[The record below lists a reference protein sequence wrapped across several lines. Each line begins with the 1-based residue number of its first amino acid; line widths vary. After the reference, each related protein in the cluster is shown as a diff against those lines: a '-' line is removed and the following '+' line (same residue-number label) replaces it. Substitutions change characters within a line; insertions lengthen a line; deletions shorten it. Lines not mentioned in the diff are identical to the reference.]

1 MRRVV
6 ESLERVGVQVIAFHV
21 LAELDETREAAS
33 FPSFIPGRSIVTD
46 LKTGIVLQ
54 ARSGRHRVQDGEQA
68 VFCTIRG
75 KLKRDRLFTD
85 LIATGDVVRWLPTRP
100 GRGVI
105 EEVLPRTTQLSR
117 LRPGPGRVPVEDV
130 ILANPDQAL
139 FIFAIKEPEP
149 RLRLL
154 DRLLVIAENND
165 LPAILCVN
173 KVDLLDDPSAAH
185 ELFGVYQEIG
195 YQVLYTS
202 VKTGEGVDRLREIL
216 HGKLSVLSGPS
227 GAGKSSLLNAVQPD
241 LGLATRHISEA
252 TGKGRH
258 TTVTVRLWPLQG
270 GGYVAD
276 TPGLRE
282 AGLWDIEPEELA
294 WHFREM
300 RPYLSDCRFSTCTH
314 THEPGCAVKKA
325 VEAGLIDEQRYES
338 YCRLLEEG

>member
-1 MRRVV
+1 M
-6 ESLERVGVQVIAFHV
+6 GI
-21 LAELDETREAAS
+21 
-33 FPSFIPGRSIVTD
+33 SIVTD
-46 LKTGIVLQ
+46 LRTGVVLQ
-54 ARSGRHRVQDGEQA
+54 ARSGRHRLQDGEQT
-68 VFCTIRG
+68 VFCSVRG
-75 KLKRDRLFTD
+75 KLKRDRLLTD
-85 LIATGDVVRWLPTRP
+85 LIATGDRVRWLPTRP

-105 EEVLPRTTQLSR
+105 EEVLPRATQLSR
-117 LRPGPGRVPVEDV
+117 LQPGPGRLPVEDV
-130 ILANPDQAL
+130 IVANPDQAL
-139 FIFAIKEPEP
+139 FIFAVQEPAP

-165 LPAILCVN
+165 LPAIICVN
-173 KVDLLDDPSAAH
+173 KVDLLADRSTAH

-195 YQVLYTS
+195 YPVLFTS
-202 VKTGEGVDRLREIL
+202 VQTGEGVDQLREL
-216 HGKLSVLSGPS
+216 LRGRLSVLSGPS
-227 GAGKSSLLNAVQPD
+227 GVGKSSLLNAVQPE
-241 LGLATRHISEA
+241 LGLATRQISEA

-258 TTVTVRLWPLQG
+258 TTVTVRLWPLDG

-300 RPYLSDCRFSTCTH
+300 RPYLSDCRFSTCAH

-325 VEAGLIDEQRYES
+325 VDAGLISEQRYDS